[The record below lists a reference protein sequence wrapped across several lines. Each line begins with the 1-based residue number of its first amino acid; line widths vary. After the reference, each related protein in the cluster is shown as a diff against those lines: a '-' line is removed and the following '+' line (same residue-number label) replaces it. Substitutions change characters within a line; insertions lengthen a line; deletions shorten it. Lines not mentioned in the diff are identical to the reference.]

1 MERGYDGA
9 TVRSIAQEAGVDH
22 AMVNYWFG
30 SKEGLLRA
38 VMDVLVTPGEVIDRV
53 LAQRPDDLATA
64 LLTAAVSLW
73 DRPEVAEGFRALLRE
88 GVAEGPGHQLVQ
100 EYIGRRLVARLEEA
114 IGGRDAAA
122 RAVAAA
128 AIMSGLLLTRYVLRI
143 APIARLSG
151 DEVVR
156 ACAPSLR
163 IALEGSRP
171 RPRSR
176 DA

>member
-38 VMDVLVTPGEVIDRV
+38 AMDVLVTPGEVIDRV
-53 LAQRPDDLATA
+53 LAQRPDDRATA

-88 GVAEGPGHQLVQ
+88 GVAEGPGHHLVQ
-100 EYIGRRLVARLEEA
+100 EYIGRRLVARLEEV

-122 RAVAAA
+122 RAAAAA